1 MSASWT
7 TIDACYRLSL
17 RAETLRRFVYGVL
30 ACWCLFS
37 LHLVMQSA
45 YAAQSGEANS
55 LTGLRFGKVSF
66 EGQSA
71 TRLVVEMRAPINAQ
85 LLLLDNP
92 YRLVIDSTNTDWNI
106 SGLLPAGD
114 LQRAPA
120 IGYRFGRP
128 VPETGRLVIE
138 LNAPAAPVRAFTLAP
153 ARDAKGE
160 LTTGHRLVIDLLDRG
175 PTAFKV
181 ARAALKKSP
190 YIVEAPTGQVDD
202 ANPQGLKT
210 VQADEPSLPQVKPQR
225 GAITNMVPPVAPP
238 DRWVVTIDAGHG
250 GKDPGALSKNGTRE
264 KDITLKAARYLAE
277 ELAKTGRVIP
287 RLTRDDDRYI
297 KLRQRINIAR
307 SQQADVFISLH
318 ADAAQTSKAYGISVF
333 SLSDT
338 ASDKEAA
345 YLARSENQADLIDGP
360 DLAVE
365 DPIAANALLRMFQR
379 ESMNES
385 TYLANAIL
393 REVRD
398 VRGGA
403 KRGHRFAGF
412 AVLKSPDVPSVLLE
426 MGFLT
431 NAKDEANLRKD
442 AYLRGLAVRISRAIV
457 RYLEESGR

>member
-1 MSASWT
+1 MSANKTS
-7 TIDACYRLSL
+7 IDARYRLSL
-17 RAETLRRFVYGVL
+17 YAEAVRRISRLFLVL
-30 ACWCLFS
+30 LCLFS
-37 LHLVMQSA
+37 AHLAIQPA
-45 YAAQSGEANS
+45 YAASENS
-55 LTGLRFGKVSF
+55 LTGLRFGQVSF
-66 EGQSA
+66 DGQTA

-92 YRLVIDSTNTDWNI
+92 YRLVIDSVNTDWAI
-106 SGLLPAGD
+106 KGLLPAGD

-120 IGYRFGRP
+120 VGYRFGRP
-128 VPETGRLVIE
+128 VPETGRLVVE

-153 ARDAKGE
+153 ARDANGNQ
-160 LTTGHRLVIDLLDRG
+160 TTGHRLVIDMLDRG
-175 PTAFKV
+175 ATAFKV

-190 YIVEAPTGQVDD
+190 YIVEAPSGPIAEESQQAVR
-202 ANPQGLKT
+202 A
-210 VQADEPSLPQVKPQR
+210 VQADEPSLPQVKPLR
-225 GAITNMVPPVAPP
+225 GEITAMVPPIAPP
-238 DRWVVTIDAGHG
+238 ARWVVTIDAGHG

-307 SQQADVFISLH
+307 AQQADVFISLH
-318 ADAAQTSKAYGISVF
+318 ADAAQSSKAYGISVF

-345 YLARSENQADLIDGP
+345 YLARSENQADLIEGP

-442 AYLRGLAVRISRAIV
+442 AYLRGLARRISRAIV